1 MKFNT
6 KEEVH
11 RILKSIGA
19 KIQGGQFE
27 MQSTFNLNFYRTGR
41 KQHFYGGGLE
51 SSIFTPTV

>member
-1 MKFNT
+1 MVKGLMKFNT

-27 MQSTFNLNFYRTGR
+27 M
-41 KQHFYGGGLE
+41 
-51 SSIFTPTV
+51 